1 MASTSDKSLL
11 LAHETASSGSANNL
25 TTTTSSSNG
34 SSQLCEPVSP
44 KPRARRKISLP
55 WFRQS
60 SFGLGSGGGGER
72 KNLSKQN
79 TIAVPETHKK
89 LTKQNTIAFTDPHH
103 SSEDSC
109 EVRFYT
115 VGLPGLPGPAAP
127 EYIDVLLPYKTSL
140 MRCHCLYV
148 LKHMTH

>member
-79 TIAVPETHKK
+79 TIAVPETLKK

-115 VGLPGLPGPAAP
+115 VGLPDSAAL

-140 MRCHCLYV
+140 MRCLYV